1 MIFSPQHK
9 TGDLMNKKTKRTF
22 TPEFRLECAQ
32 LIVDKG
38 YSYRQASEA
47 MNVGST
53 TLESWVRQLR
63 RERQGITPSATPI
76 TPDQQ
81 RIRELEKQV
90 RRLEEQNTIF
100 KKGYRALN
108 VRLAEQF
115 TIAARL
121 SDSHTVVSLCSALEI
136 HRSSYR
142 YWRKRR
148 DTVNPARV
156 RLCSE
161 IRRAWNQSR
170 GSAGARTLA
179 EMLTQNG
186 VPMSRYRAGRLMK
199 YLNLSSCQPG
209 KHQYK
214 NARQEHTSLPNLL
227 ERQFAVPEPDRVWCG
242 DITYLWAG
250 NRWCY
255 LAVVMDLFAR
265 RVIGWS
271 LSAHADTAL
280 ISSALR
286 MTYETRGQPR
296 DVVFH
301 SDQGSQYTGL
311 KYQQLLW
318 RCRINQSVSR
328 RGNCWDNSPMER
340 FFRSLKTEWV
350 PTNGYA
356 GKDEARQQINDY
368 ILNYYNSVRPHHYN
382 GGLTPEESENRYHF
396 YCKTVANIT

>member
-1 MIFSPQHK
+1 
-9 TGDLMNKKTKRTF
+9 MNKKTKRTF

-286 MTYETRGQPR
+286 MAYETRGQPR

-396 YCKTVANIT
+396 YCKTVA